1 MKSKLNIEETK
12 NTIISELKNWFALNG
27 GECKAIVMLSGGKD
41 STIVAK
47 LCVEA
52 LGKEKV
58 IGVSIPDKG
67 QTENDADKIAEWLG
81 IEYHVVPIG
90 MITELIHNIL
100 CNSIDVKELSAQSTM
115 NIPPRLRML
124 IGYAIS
130 QTFGGRV
137 IGTCNASENYVGYLT
152 RWGDGASDY
161 EPIADLTM
169 HEVLDLGDALG
180 IPYEWVHKL
189 PDDGLPGSESDDKK
203 FAKQGFSYA
212 LLDKYILE
220 GTSGDKTAD
229 EAIERMHKKNA
240 FKLKMQDYPKF
251 H

>member
-1 MKSKLNIEETK
+1 MKSKLNIEEVK
-12 NTIISELKNWFALNG
+12 NTIISELKKWFALNG
-27 GECKAIVMLSGGKD
+27 AECKAIVMLSGGKD

-52 LGKEKV
+52 LGKDKV

-81 IEYHVVPIG
+81 IEYHVVSIEKITKLLHETISVGIG
-90 MITELIHNIL
+90 VEN
-100 CNSIDVKELSAQSTM
+100 LSSQSTM

-220 GTSGDKTAD
+220 GTSGDNAAD